1 MSGETAGSRVTF
13 EASIAATSSS
23 MRFAASGVTDFPR
36 SVFAQRR
43 RRSDLRSSSAR
54 LVTSDEEEE
63 EEEEVEEATCR
74 LERHPPREASL
85 ARDDAALAAALAG
98 LSSDANADER
108 APMRVDARIAASAA
122 ARPAS

>member
-63 EEEEVEEATCR
+63 EEEEATCR